1 VCQAVHGGD
10 DRGTMDRRGG
20 TVRLALREDM
30 TPGATLQEQLT
41 WLERLGFDGIELSRA
56 SLDLPPRELRAI
68 FSAFPVRAANVSGA
82 LTLLHPDPAEREAGK
97 ELMRRRLELAGELG
111 AAGVLVVPQFGRQP
125 AMPDLSPLKT
135 GDELEN
141 ELLVLQLRELAPVA
155 KAAGVPIFLEPLNR
169 YEAHVL
175 NRLEQGVA
183 FAEQVGPD
191 VRIMADFF
199 HMNIE
204 EADIAAS
211 IRAAGRQ
218 IVYVHVADSNRL
230 QPGRGHLDF
239 RPGFAALKEVGYDG
253 YLGIECRVDGPQETA
268 LPESMALLREVW
280 AAA

>member
-1 VCQAVHGGD
+1 
-10 DRGTMDRRGG
+10 
-20 TVRLALREDM
+20 VRLALRENM

-41 WLERLGFDGIELSRA
+41 WLEKLGFDGIELCAA

-68 FSAFPVRAANVSGA
+68 FAAFPIRAANLSGA
-82 LTLLHPDPAEREAGK
+82 FTLLHPDPAERETGK
-97 ELMRRRLELAGELG
+97 ELMRRRLALAGELG
-111 AAGVLVVPQFGRQP
+111 AAGVLVVPQFGRQS
-125 AMPDLSPLKT
+125 ALPDLSPLKT
-135 GDELEN
+135 GEELEN

-183 FAEQVGPD
+183 IAGQVGPD
-191 VRIMADFF
+191 VKIMADFF
-199 HMNIE
+199 HMNLE
-204 EADIAAS
+204 EADLAAA
-211 IRAAGRQ
+211 IRAAGRH

-253 YLGIECRVDGPQETA
+253 FLGIECRVDGPSETA
-268 LPESMALLREVW
+268 LPESMALLRELW